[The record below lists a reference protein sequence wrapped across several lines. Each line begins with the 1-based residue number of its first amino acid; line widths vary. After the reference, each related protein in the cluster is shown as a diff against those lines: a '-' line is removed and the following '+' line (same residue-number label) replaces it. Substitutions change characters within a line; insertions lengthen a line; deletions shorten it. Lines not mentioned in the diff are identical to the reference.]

1 MKEKINLER
10 TETGGQIT
18 WIPKGRIFVT
28 IGEFEEKEQECKMLR
43 EINTLLVE
51 SLSNLNQCMSNGVRW
66 KNIAGIMHEHLREG
80 DPEAAMKHYEQECEQ
95 W

>member
-1 MKEKINLER
+1 MNEKIYLER
-10 TETGGQIT
+10 TEAGGQIT

-28 IGEFEEKEQECKMLR
+28 VGEFEEKEKECVMLR
-43 EINTLLVE
+43 EINKLLIE
-51 SLSNLNQCMSNGVRW
+51 SIANLNQCLSGHVRW

-80 DPEAAMKHYEQECEQ
+80 DLDAAKKHYEQECGQ